1 MFITFL
7 LSGFGSEA
15 VAAFG
20 VASRIEALAL
30 IGIFAVSMSLTPFI
44 AQNFGAG
51 EHDRIDQAVV
61 FGGKASIYLGVVLFT
76 VLALLG
82 PLIAQ
87 VFSDDPAVIR
97 FVGLYF
103 KIVAFS
109 YGFQGIVNITV
120 AIFNGL
126 QLPETALRIMAVR
139 TFVIVFPLLFLGSI
153 FGLTWLLVALA
164 L

>member
-1 MFITFL
+1 M
-7 LSGFGSEA
+7 
-15 VAAFG
+15 
-20 VASRIEALAL
+20 
-30 IGIFAVSMSLTPFI
+30 
-44 AQNFGAG
+44 
-51 EHDRIDQAVV
+51 
-61 FGGKASIYLGVVLFT
+61 VLFT

-109 YGFQGIVNITV
+109 YGFQGIVNVTV

-139 TFVIVFPLLFLGSI
+139 TFMIVFPLLFLGSI

-164 L
+164 LGNILAAFFAARIMQNSHRKWDRPIAQANPAADILADIRSVFGIARR

>member
-1 MFITFL
+1 M
-7 LSGFGSEA
+7 
-15 VAAFG
+15 
-20 VASRIEALAL
+20 
-30 IGIFAVSMSLTPFI
+30 
-44 AQNFGAG
+44 
-51 EHDRIDQAVV
+51 
-61 FGGKASIYLGVVLFT
+61 VLFT

-109 YGFQGIVNITV
+109 YGFQGTVNITV

-164 L
+164 LGNILAAFFAARIMQNSQRQWDRSIAQANPAADILADIRSVFGIARR